1 MKAMLSEKPFTQK
14 GLIRKT
20 AGFWVLLIT
29 LSLLQMPPLYA
40 EGVQKPLTLDQVLQK
55 GVDGN
60 EALRN
65 ASDKLI
71 SKRLESQSLKEKQI
85 KALLEYPI
93 EKLLQA
99 KLSEDPNALGLL
111 ERQATI
117 QNLDLEIIQLEKD
130 IDKTLGDLCKNLR
143 QTYYDILI
151 QSENLSY
158 ENQQIA
164 LFEPRLA
171 KAVQKYQ
178 LGLVGKT
185 SVSPLQE
192 NLLNAQEGAFKA
204 STLLELYSA
213 DMAKKLGIEDLSGYK
228 LVIPKPVPQGDET
241 WFKAIREKLPTDNI
255 DLQRSELEAKLAVR
269 DFEALMLMTKNSYGS
284 QVAELEK
291 MAKAPKADY
300 KAFFSSYEKLLSTQ
314 RLIPEDYYPLS
325 LGAYAYMVPITQLK
339 TPLKPIEY
347 LQKER
352 YPLQYALNNRDIKQE
367 SYQSLLKQT
376 QSLFEQVQNTLMS
389 SDKLSKDNAMKL
401 KDLTQQMALK
411 QKLSLLGEA
420 DYNQVILLEDQIRD
434 LSHSQIVGS
443 FEVQKSLADLEQLVP
458 KTIFKQLDSELA
470 QKIKRVPPAKGQWAF
485 NMGLGHFTWEFSLSL
500 PQGSP
505 VVYYEL
511 WQGEN
516 RLAEKLPVS
525 QTLTIK
531 PETPILKLP
540 EDTSKPLVYMLKL
553 IGKMGIIKEIPFR
566 PESAYGQFEV
576 K

>member
-1 MKAMLSEKPFTQK
+1 MKATLSKLFVTYSS
-14 GLIRKT
+14 LIKHLKL
-20 AGFWVLLIT
+20 GGILIVT
-29 LSLLQMPPLYA
+29 LSLLPMPPLYA
-40 EGVQKPLTLDQVLQK
+40 EAAQKPLTIEQVLQK

-71 SKRLESQSLKEKQI
+71 SKRLESQALKEKQM
-85 KALLEYPI
+85 KALLDYPI
-93 EKLLQA
+93 DKLLQA
-99 KLSEDPNALGLL
+99 KLSEDPNALGVL

-117 QNLDLEIIQLEKD
+117 QNLDLEITQLEKD

-151 QSENLSY
+151 QSENLNY

-164 LFEPRLA
+164 IFEPRLA

-178 LGLVGKT
+178 LGLVGKN

-192 NLLNAQEGAFKA
+192 ALRNAQEGSLKA

-213 DMAKKLGIEDLSGYK
+213 DLAKKIGFEDLSSYK
-228 LVIPKPVPQGDET
+228 LVIPKPVAVGNET
-241 WFKAIREKLPTDNI
+241 WFKAIKAKLHTDNV
-255 DLQRSELEAKLAVR
+255 DLQRSELEAMLATR
-269 DFEALMLMTKNSYGS
+269 DFEALMRIAKNSYGS
-284 QVAELEK
+284 QVAELETI
-291 MAKAPKADY
+291 AKAPKADY

-314 RLIPEDYYPLS
+314 RLVPEDYYPLN

-339 TPLKPIEY
+339 TPIKPIEY

-367 SYQSLLKQT
+367 AYQSLLKQT
-376 QSLFEQVQNTLMS
+376 QSLFEQVQSNLENS
-389 SDKLSKDNAMKL
+389 EKLRSDNDLKL
-401 KDLTQQMALK
+401 KDLTKQMALK
-411 QKLSLLGEA
+411 QKQSLLGEA

-434 LSHSQIVGS
+434 LSHGQVIAS
-443 FEVQKSLADLEQLVP
+443 FEGQKSLADLEQLVP
-458 KTIFKQLDSELA
+458 KTVFKQLDSELT
-470 QKIKRVPPAKGQWAF
+470 QKVKKVPPTKGQWTF
-485 NMGLGHFTWEFSLSL
+485 NMDLGHFTWTFSLSL

-505 VVYYEL
+505 VFYYEL
-511 WQGEN
+511 WRGETK
-516 RLAEKLPVS
+516 LTEKLPVS

-531 PETPILKLP
+531 PETPVLKLP
-540 EDTSKPLVYMLKL
+540 EDNSKPLVYTLKL
-553 IGKMGIIKEIPFR
+553 IGKTGVIKEIIFS